1 MFKTRCPK
9 CNNDTEVINGICKK
23 CGYNIADYMKENGLI
38 DGNKLITDKVF
49 ICPNCGTIDAGEN
62 SIRLKCY
69 KCGTSYKPIKLTRKE
84 YWEGLYIGEKGRQL
98 IEEYVGDTINWD
110 IYNAREDEWNKIQEE
125 RKKYQQQKQ
134 VEEQARQDAIN
145 HPRCPKC
152 GSTAI
157 TAGQRGYSLL
167 TGFLGSNK
175 TVCRCANCGY
185 SWKPKK

>member
-1 MFKTRCPK
+1 MFKARCPE
-9 CNNDTEVINGICKK
+9 CNNDIEVINGK
-23 CGYNIADYMKENGLI
+23 CNKCNFDIANYMIENGLI
-38 DGNKLITDKVF
+38 EGNRLITDKVF
-49 ICPNCGTIDAGEN
+49 ICPNCGKIEASSGRLYIKCSECGHPYKATDIDREN
-62 SIRLKCY
+62 
-69 KCGTSYKPIKLTRKE
+69 PIKLIETDE
-84 YWEGLYIGEKGRQL
+84 RQL

-145 HPRCPKC
+145 HPKCPKC